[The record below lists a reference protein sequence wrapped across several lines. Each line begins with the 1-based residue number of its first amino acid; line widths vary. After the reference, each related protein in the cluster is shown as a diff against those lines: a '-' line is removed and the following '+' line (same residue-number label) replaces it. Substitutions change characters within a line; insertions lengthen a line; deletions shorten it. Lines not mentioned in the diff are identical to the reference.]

1 MLSKEKVTF
10 LKALENGMGIITNA
24 LEACNIPRAKY
35 LLWYENDEEFSK
47 LVSQVLEKQI
57 DFVESKLLEKINNGD
72 TQAIL
77 FYLKTK
83 GKDRGYTE
91 KPQIDDNRNVVININ
106 ALLPKKKKDIIDI
119 EVTPIIE
126 DTPIIDL
133 SKNNRLDDGEHK
145 TES

>member
-119 EVTPIIE
+119 EA
-126 DTPIIDL
+126 TPIIDL

>member
-91 KPQIDDNRNVVININ
+91 KTQIDDNRNVVININ

-119 EVTPIIE
+119 EA
-126 DTPIIDL
+126 TPIIDL

>member
-1 MLSKEKVTF
+1 MLSKEKITF

-24 LEACNIPRAKY
+24 LEACNVPRAKY
-35 LLWYENDEEFSK
+35 LIWYNNDEEFSK
-47 LVSQVLEKQI
+47 MVLQIQEKQI

-91 KPQIDDNRNVVININ
+91 KPQIDDNKNVVININ
-106 ALLPKKKKDIIDI
+106 ALLPRKKKEILDIDVIENKAIEIQAIPEKNKDD
-119 EVTPIIE
+119 E
-126 DTPIIDL
+126 
-133 SKNNRLDDGEHK
+133 DGEHK
-145 TES
+145 TKP